1 MPRVFSAVEIEDEK
15 VLKTLKQI
23 RNEID
28 HGFRPVPEEKMHITL
43 QFFKD
48 INKEEIAEI
57 KQAIHSTDLEPFK
70 AETKGL
76 SAFPSEQYI
85 KVIWAGAEAEQLHE
99 LKEQVSQHEVDA
111 EEHEDFRPHIT
122 LHRVD
127 SIGPEEKE
135 ELQKAFEK
143 YRDKVLAEINIDSV
157 KLFESHI
164 EDNGPRYE
172 VLEEV
177 ELDGE

>member
-15 VLKTLKQI
+15 ALKTLKQI

-48 INKEEIAEI
+48 PDQKEINEI
-57 KQAIHSTDLEPFK
+57 KQALHSTDLKPFK
-70 AETKGL
+70 AEIKGL

-99 LKEQVSQHEVDA
+99 LKEQVSQHEVEA
-111 EEHEDFRPHIT
+111 EEHEEFRPHIT

-127 SIGPEEKE
+127 GISPEEKDKV
-135 ELQKAFEK
+135 QKAFEK
-143 YRDKVLAEINIDSV
+143 YRDEVLAEIAVDRV

-164 EDNGPRYE
+164 EERAPRYE

-177 ELDGE
+177 QLNGE